1 MHEAAILMDFLP
13 GKSLSELLAA
23 GGRFTGR
30 HYAERE
36 IKSIAKQLFSALMY
50 LAGQGFMHRDVNP
63 ANIVLAQE
71 HATLVDFQT
80 AVNLSHASG
89 VTGTAPIKPLTC
101 GKPPATTPKQ
111 MSMRWGKYF

>member
-1 MHEAAILMDFLP
+1 MH
-13 GKSLSELLAA
+13 
-23 GGRFTGR
+23 
-30 HYAERE
+30 
-36 IKSIAKQLFSALMY
+36 Q
-50 LAGQGFMHRDVNP
+50 DVNP

-111 MSMRWGKYF
+111 MSVRWEKYFRGCSSETPCSAVGLELVGWCLRDRSERRCSTEEASRRFYG